1 LVPTDQNLL
10 ERTLAF
16 ADSYVSD
23 DGQVAVRRAP
33 AAPYS
38 GARFAGS
45 CAICSRAGLL
55 PPSGE
60 LLFDVRV
67 AAQFVSAHSH
77 DDRD

>member
-1 LVPTDQNLL
+1 VPLDEHFL

-33 AAPYS
+33 ASSEYS
-38 GARFAGS
+38 AARFAGHCGL
-45 CAICSRAGLL
+45 CARAGVL

-60 LLFDVRV
+60 PLLDVR
-67 AAQFVSAHSH
+67 AAVQFVSAHAH
-77 DDRD
+77 GDRD